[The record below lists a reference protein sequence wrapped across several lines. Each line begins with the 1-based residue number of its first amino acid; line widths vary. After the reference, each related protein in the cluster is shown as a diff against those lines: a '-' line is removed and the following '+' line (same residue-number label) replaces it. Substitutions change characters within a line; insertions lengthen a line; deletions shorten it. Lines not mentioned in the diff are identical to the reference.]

1 MNSTLRSANNL
12 TKVIV
17 AKGAAS
23 HNLLDGDS
31 VAGGL
36 ADGVVAVVKP
46 DMTITNTTGELT
58 NTYIANGGLFHIVQ
72 GTGVNSPLIV
82 SPLLK
87 NGAYTITRSKYAAA
101 TEQVTYVGFNGTTG
115 AIDAD
120 TASTSY
126 VVTLIMA
133 NPNEKDRSQP
143 SRVYGQYTTPASGA
157 TNAISTVALVNN
169 LTKNFSTKAD
179 DLVKVEMIVSDAALN
194 TDFSALANPTGAVTF
209 TKGSTTATMTD
220 TASLSAGDWFRIGG
234 VSEAVTDIAYQ
245 IKSVD
250 GTANLI
256 TLSTPYAGES
266 ATISDGLMH
275 LVGANPGDLGIKLSG
290 VSRDFSVTS
299 MRNYYKVRFVV
310 TVGEAF
316 LSTGVTTA
324 SKAFEGKGVP
334 AQVAMDYYESMGFLG
349 QMETIGVPP
358 VPRAS
363 VPTALTGEYGIMS
376 LAIENPVASIV
387 SQSALKSNLIVY
399 LEYSDGVTGGLESGD
414 VSANG
419 EKIIFTS
426 TTAYDA

>member
-23 HNLLDGDS
+23 HGLSDGAT

-72 GTGVNSPLIV
+72 GTGVGSPLIV

-87 NGAYTITRSKYAAA
+87 NGAYSITRSKYAAA

-157 TNAISTVALVNN
+157 TNAMSTVALVNN
-169 LTKNFSTKAD
+169 LTKNFSTKVD
-179 DLVKVEMIVSDAALN
+179 DLVKVEMIVSDAASN
-194 TDFSALANPTGAVTF
+194 TDFGSLATATGVVNF
-209 TKGSTTATMTD
+209 TKGSTIATMTN
-220 TASLSAGDWFRIGG
+220 TISLHAGDWFRIGG
-234 VSEAVTDIAYQ
+234 VTEALTDIAYQ

-250 GTANLI
+250 SASQI
-256 TLSTPYAGES
+256 TLSTAYAGES
-266 ATISDGLMH
+266 ASISEGLMH

-290 VSRDFSVTS
+290 VSRDFNVTS

-324 SKAFEGKGVP
+324 VKAFEGKGVP

-399 LEYSDGVTGGLESGD
+399 LEYSDGVTGGTDGD

-419 EKIIFTS
+419 EEIISTS
-426 TTAYDA
+426 TAYDA